1 MSVTHW
7 LGAPQN
13 RLELIAGFIDGMLT
27 ALTLTAGK
35 LLRHGGGLSFAL
47 AAKVGIVSA
56 CTAAFVFFVAHYAEL
71 RAELVR
77 SEREL
82 NLLSRGRLAST
93 HLGRQALGEASLAA
107 VVGSLCSFLGA
118 VIPLLFGIMLPGLPM
133 ISLGL
138 SILVLGLLGAMLAWS
153 TFGSPIVWAIS
164 LMAGGVAF
172 TFVGLQLDILS

>member
-1 MSVTHW
+1 MSGTRW
-7 LGAPQN
+7 LSQN
-13 RLELIAGFIDGMLT
+13 RLDLIAGFIDGLLT

-35 LLRHGGGLSFAL
+35 LLHQGGGLSLAL
-47 AAKVGIVSA
+47 AAKVGTVSA

-82 NLLSRGRLAST
+82 NLLSHGQLAST
-93 HLGRQALGEASLAA
+93 HLGRQVLWEASLAA
-107 VVGSLCSFLGA
+107 VVGSLCSFFGA
-118 VIPLLFGIMLPGLPM
+118 VIPPLLGLMLPERPL

-138 SILVLGLLGAMLAWS
+138 TILVLGLLGAMLGWS

-164 LMAGGVAF
+164 MMAGGVAL
-172 TFVGLQLDILS
+172 TIVGLQLDILG